1 MRIIFLAL
9 IVFSCNNNVNLP
21 KQKAYFAPEFEIPT
35 YKKISLDCNYS
46 FNINSQASINNIKNC
61 NYEIY
66 YKNLNAKIFI
76 NQIVLSNSIEKVL
89 NTFNQK
95 INENSRL
102 SDQIIQSNYVNI
114 DKKIY
119 SKLYSFVGNSPS
131 NIQFYVTNQTDK
143 FLTGSLFFETKP
155 NYDSL
160 FPYIDYI
167 RNDIKKMVDS
177 FRWIYE

>member
-1 MRIIFLAL
+1 MRIIFFAL
-9 IVFSCNNNVNLP
+9 IVYSCNNNVNLP

-35 YKKISLDCNYS
+35 YKKISLDCNYR

-143 FLTGSLFFETKP
+143 FLTGSLFFETEP

-177 FRWIYE
+177 FRWINE

>member
-21 KQKAYFAPEFEIPT
+21 KQKAYFAPELEIPT
-35 YKKISLDCNYS
+35 YKKISLNCNYS

-76 NQIVLSNSIEKVL
+76 NQIVLSNSIERVV

-102 SDQIIQSNYVNI
+102 SDQIIQSDYVNI

>member
-35 YKKISLDCNYS
+35 YKKISLDCNYT
-46 FNINSQASINNIKNC
+46 FNINFQASINNIKNC

-143 FLTGSLFFETKP
+143 FLTGSLFFETEP

>member
-76 NQIVLSNSIEKVL
+76 NQIVLSNSLETVL

-102 SDQIIQSNYVNI
+102 SDQIIQSDYVNI

-143 FLTGSLFFETKP
+143 FLTGSLFFETEP

>member
-160 FPYIDYI
+160 FPYINYI

>member
-9 IVFSCNNNVNLP
+9 IVFSCNNHVNLP

-76 NQIVLSNSIEKVL
+76 NQIVLSNSIETVL

-95 INENSRL
+95 INENLRL

-143 FLTGSLFFETKP
+143 FLTGSLFFETEP

>member
-1 MRIIFLAL
+1 M
-9 IVFSCNNNVNLP
+9 VN
-21 KQKAYFAPEFEIPT
+21 I
-35 YKKISLDCNYS
+35 
-46 FNINSQASINNIKNC
+46 
-61 NYEIY
+61 
-66 YKNLNAKIFI
+66 
-76 NQIVLSNSIEKVL
+76 
-89 NTFNQK
+89 FNQK
-95 INENSRL
+95 INENSTF
-102 SDQIIQSNYVNI
+102 SDQIIQSDYVNI

-131 NIQFYVTNQTDK
+131 NIQFYLTNKKDK
-143 FLTGSLFFETKP
+143 FLTGSLFFETEP

>member
-76 NQIVLSNSIEKVL
+76 NQIVLSNSIETVV

-143 FLTGSLFFETKP
+143 FLTGSLFFETEP

>member
-9 IVFSCNNNVNLP
+9 IVFSCNNNFNLP

-76 NQIVLSNSIEKVL
+76 NQIVLSNSLERVV

-102 SDQIIQSNYVNI
+102 SDQIIQSDYVNI
-114 DKKIY
+114 DKKTY

-143 FLTGSLFFETKP
+143 FLTGSLFFETEP

>member
-1 MRIIFLAL
+1 MRIIFLSL

-21 KQKAYFAPEFEIPT
+21 KQKAYFAPEFEIPN

-76 NQIVLSNSIEKVL
+76 NQIILSNSIETVL

-143 FLTGSLFFETKP
+143 FLTGSLFFETEP

>member
-1 MRIIFLAL
+1 M
-9 IVFSCNNNVNLP
+9 
-21 KQKAYFAPEFEIPT
+21 
-35 YKKISLDCNYS
+35 
-46 FNINSQASINNIKNC
+46 
-61 NYEIY
+61 
-66 YKNLNAKIFI
+66 
-76 NQIVLSNSIEKVL
+76 L

-143 FLTGSLFFETKP
+143 FLTGSLFFETAP

>member
-1 MRIIFLAL
+1 MRIIFLTL

-143 FLTGSLFFETKP
+143 FLTGSLFFETEP

>member
-1 MRIIFLAL
+1 MRIIFFAL
-9 IVFSCNNNVNLP
+9 IVYSCNNNINLP

-46 FNINSQASINNIKNC
+46 FNINSQSSINNIKNC

-76 NQIVLSNSIEKVL
+76 NQIVLSNSIERVV

-102 SDQIIQSNYVNI
+102 SDQIIQSDYINV

>member
-35 YKKISLDCNYS
+35 YKKISFDCNYS

-143 FLTGSLFFETKP
+143 FLTGSLFFETEP

>member
-21 KQKAYFAPEFEIPT
+21 KQKAYFAPELEIPN

-76 NQIVLSNSIEKVL
+76 NQIVLSNSLERVV

-102 SDQIIQSNYVNI
+102 SDQIIQSDYVNI

>member
-35 YKKISLDCNYS
+35 YKNISLDCNYS

-76 NQIVLSNSIEKVL
+76 NQIVLSNSIETVV

-114 DKKIY
+114 DKKTY

-143 FLTGSLFFETKP
+143 FLTGSLFFETEP

>member
-46 FNINSQASINNIKNC
+46 FFINSPASINNIKNC

-76 NQIVLSNSIEKVL
+76 NQIVLSNSIEKLL

-143 FLTGSLFFETKP
+143 FLTGSLFFETEP

>member
-76 NQIVLSNSIEKVL
+76 NQIVLSNSIEKLL
-89 NTFNQK
+89 NIFNQK

-143 FLTGSLFFETKP
+143 FLTGSLFFETAP

>member
-35 YKKISLDCNYS
+35 YKKISLDCNYT
-46 FNINSQASINNIKNC
+46 FNINFQASINNIKNC

-76 NQIVLSNSIEKVL
+76 NQIVLSNSIETVL

-143 FLTGSLFFETKP
+143 FLTGSLFFETEP

>member
-1 MRIIFLAL
+1 MRIIFLSL

-76 NQIVLSNSIEKVL
+76 NQIVLSNSIETVL

-143 FLTGSLFFETKP
+143 FLTGSLFFETEP

>member
-76 NQIVLSNSIEKVL
+76 NQIVLSNSIERAV

-95 INENSRL
+95 INKNSRL
-102 SDQIIQSNYVNI
+102 SDQIIQSDYVNI
-114 DKKIY
+114 DNETY

-131 NIQFYVTNQTDK
+131 NIQFYLTNQTDK
-143 FLTGSLFFETKP
+143 FLTGSLFFETEP

>member
-21 KQKAYFAPEFEIPT
+21 KQKAYFAPEFKIPT

-102 SDQIIQSNYVNI
+102 SDQIIQSDYVNI

-143 FLTGSLFFETKP
+143 FLTGSLFFETEP

>member
-1 MRIIFLAL
+1 MRIIFFAL
-9 IVFSCNNNVNLP
+9 IVYSCNNNVNLP
-21 KQKAYFAPEFEIPT
+21 KQKAYFAPEFEIPN

-76 NQIVLSNSIEKVL
+76 NQIVLSNSIERVV

-102 SDQIIQSNYVNI
+102 SDQIIQSDYFNI
-114 DKKIY
+114 DNETY

-131 NIQFYVTNQTDK
+131 NIQFYLTNQTDK
-143 FLTGSLFFETKP
+143 FLTGSLFFETEP

>member
-76 NQIVLSNSIEKVL
+76 NQIVLSNSIETVL

-143 FLTGSLFFETKP
+143 FLTGSLFFETEP

>member
-1 MRIIFLAL
+1 MRIIFFAL
-9 IVFSCNNNVNLP
+9 IVYSCNNNVNLP

-35 YKKISLDCNYS
+35 YKKISLDCNYR

-143 FLTGSLFFETKP
+143 FLTGSLFFETEP

>member
-35 YKKISLDCNYS
+35 YKKISLDCNYT
-46 FNINSQASINNIKNC
+46 FNINFQASINNIKNC

-76 NQIVLSNSIEKVL
+76 NQIVLSNSIEKLL

-143 FLTGSLFFETKP
+143 FLTGSLFFETEP

>member
-35 YKKISLDCNYS
+35 YKKISLDCNYT
-46 FNINSQASINNIKNC
+46 FNINFQASINNIKNC

-76 NQIVLSNSIEKVL
+76 NQIVLSNSIETVV

-95 INENSRL
+95 LNENSRL

-143 FLTGSLFFETKP
+143 FLTGSLFFETEP

>member
-76 NQIVLSNSIEKVL
+76 NQIVLSNSIEKLL

>member
-102 SDQIIQSNYVNI
+102 SDQIIQSDYVNI

>member
-143 FLTGSLFFETKP
+143 FLTGSLFFKTEP

>member
-9 IVFSCNNNVNLP
+9 IVFSCRNNVNLP

-76 NQIVLSNSIEKVL
+76 NQIVLSNSIEKLL
-89 NTFNQK
+89 NKFNQK

-102 SDQIIQSNYVNI
+102 SDQIIQSDYFNI
-114 DKKIY
+114 DNETY

-131 NIQFYVTNQTDK
+131 NIQFYLTNQTDK
-143 FLTGSLFFETKP
+143 FLTGSLFFETEP

-177 FRWIYE
+177 FSCIYE

>member
-9 IVFSCNNNVNLP
+9 IVFSCNNNINLP
-21 KQKAYFAPEFEIPT
+21 KQKAYFAPEFEIPN

-143 FLTGSLFFETKP
+143 FLTGSLFFETEP

>member
-1 MRIIFLAL
+1 MRIIFLSL

-76 NQIVLSNSIEKVL
+76 NQIVLSNSIEKLL

-143 FLTGSLFFETKP
+143 FLTGSLFFETEP

>member
-9 IVFSCNNNVNLP
+9 IVFSCHNNVNLP

-143 FLTGSLFFETKP
+143 FLTGSLFFETEP

>member
-76 NQIVLSNSIEKVL
+76 NQIVLSNSIEKLL
-89 NTFNQK
+89 NIFNQK

-143 FLTGSLFFETKP
+143 FLTGSLFFETEP

>member
-1 MRIIFLAL
+1 MRIIFFAL
-9 IVFSCNNNVNLP
+9 IVYSCNNNVNLP

-35 YKKISLDCNYS
+35 YKKIYSDCNYS

-76 NQIVLSNSIEKVL
+76 NQIVLSNSIERVV

-102 SDQIIQSNYVNI
+102 SDQIIQSDYVNI

-177 FRWIYE
+177 FSWIYE

>member
-143 FLTGSLFFETKP
+143 FLTGSLFFETEP

-160 FPYIDYI
+160 FPA
-167 RNDIKKMVDS
+167 IKFLEKDLVYLIET
-177 FRWIYE
+177 FEWK

>member
-9 IVFSCNNNVNLP
+9 IVFPCNNNVNLP

-143 FLTGSLFFETKP
+143 FLTGSLFFETEP

>member
-76 NQIVLSNSIEKVL
+76 NQIVLSKSIEKLL

-143 FLTGSLFFETKP
+143 FLTGSLFFETEP